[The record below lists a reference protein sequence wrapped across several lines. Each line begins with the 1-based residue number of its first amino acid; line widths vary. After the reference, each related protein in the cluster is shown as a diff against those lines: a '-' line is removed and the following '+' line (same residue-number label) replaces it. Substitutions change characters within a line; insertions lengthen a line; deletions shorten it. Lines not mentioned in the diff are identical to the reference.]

1 MRLFLNNNNN
11 IARLLTWKFIGLSMV
26 WILCIVW
33 CSFINFNIKN
43 LFFFYDFFSIT
54 YFTFVF
60 LIYHFTLASTV
71 ITRSLTLSVHT
82 WSNHLHT
89 SYRSTTPTSTTFLY
103 GTIFAAFTTTGLAD
117 ALSIYSNFCL
127 FTCVNLLQ
135 SHF

>member
-1 MRLFLNNNNN
+1 
-11 IARLLTWKFIGLSMV
+11 
-26 WILCIVW
+26 
-33 CSFINFNIKN
+33 
-43 LFFFYDFFSIT
+43 
-54 YFTFVF
+54 
-60 LIYHFTLASTV
+60 
-71 ITRSLTLSVHT
+71 LSVHT

-89 SYRSTTPTSTTFLY
+89 SYRSTTPTSTTFLH